1 MFEIVVIAVTAFYL
15 LQTTVYLIASRKQF
29 KRLPDEKLP
38 TASVIVAARN
48 EEMDILRCLKALD
61 KLEYPYGKLEII
73 IVDDRSTDNTGKIID
88 DFIADKK
95 RFIKVRGVEPV
106 DHLRGKTNALVQGL
120 HRATGEVILTT
131 DADCAVNPLWAK
143 SLASRFTEG
152 VGLCGGVTSQQRGSI
167 WNGMQH
173 LDFIYLLG
181 AGSGT
186 INAGIPLSVIGNNMA
201 YLRKAYDETGGY
213 ESMPFS
219 VTEDSQLLAAISA
232 LGKYKIVFPVDRDGM
247 VESMPEPDIT
257 SLFRQKKRWS
267 LGGTRV
273 PFHGVMVLAT
283 SVAAHALP
291 LVLLFFNPST
301 AGLLLLS
308 VVLFDLLFLLSILS
322 RVGMLSTIKYFPF
335 FEVYYFLYITFM
347 PVVLL
352 FSRSVEWKGRKF

>member
-1 MFEIVVIAVTAFYL
+1 MFEVAVISVVAFYIC
-15 LQTTVYLIASRKQF
+15 QTLVYLIASHRRF
-29 KRLPDEKLP
+29 PALPDDQLP

-48 EEMDILRCLKALD
+48 EEKDILRCLEALD

-73 IVDDRSTDNTGKIID
+73 IVDDRSTDRTGTIID
-88 DFIADKK
+88 EFIADKK
-95 RFIKVRGVEPV
+95 RFIKVHGVEPV
-106 DHLRGKTNALVQGL
+106 NHLRGKTNALVQGL

-131 DADCAVNPLWAK
+131 DADCAVNPHWAK

-152 VGLCGGVTSQQRGSI
+152 VGLCGGMTSQQRGSI

-201 YLRKAYDETGGY
+201 YLRKAYNETGGY
-213 ESMPFS
+213 ENMPFS

-232 LGKYKIVFPVDRDGM
+232 LGNYKIVFPVDRNGM
-247 VESMPEPDIT
+247 VESMPEPDMT

-273 PFHGVMVLAT
+273 PFHGVMVLVT
-283 SVAAHALP
+283 SVAAHSLP
-291 LVLLFFNPST
+291 LIFLFFDPPV
-301 AGLLLLS
+301 AGLLLLA
-308 VVLFDLLFLLSILS
+308 VVLFDLLFLISLLS
-322 RVGMLSTIKYFPF
+322 RVGMLPTIKYFPF
-335 FEVYYFLYITFM
+335 FEIYYFFYVTFM
-347 PVVLL
+347 PLVLL

>member
-1 MFEIVVIAVTAFYL
+1 MFEIVVITAVAFYL
-15 LQTTVYLIASRKQF
+15 LQTLIYTIASYKKF
-29 KRLPDEKLP
+29 PRLPDDKLP

-48 EEMDILRCLKALD
+48 EERDILRCLKSLD

-73 IVDDRSTDNTGKIID
+73 IVDDRSTDSTGEIID
-88 DFIADKK
+88 SFIADKK
-95 RFIKVRGVEPV
+95 RFIKVHGVEPV
-106 DHLRGKTNALVQGL
+106 NHLRGKTNALVQGL
-120 HRATGEVILTT
+120 LRATGEVILTT
-131 DADCAVNPLWAK
+131 DADCAVDPLWAK

-152 VGLCGGVTSQQRGSI
+152 VGLCGGMTSQQRGSI

-201 YLRKAYDETGGY
+201 YLRKAYNETGGY
-213 ESMPFS
+213 ENMPFS

-232 LGKYKIVFPVDRDGM
+232 LGEYKIVFPVDRNAM
-247 VESMPEPDIT
+247 VESMPEPDLT

-283 SVAAHALP
+283 SVVAHALP
-291 LVLLFFNPST
+291 LVLLYFNPLM
-301 AGLLLLS
+301 AGLLLAA
-308 VVLFDLLFLLSILS
+308 VVLFDLFFLLSILI
-322 RVGMLSTIKYFPF
+322 RLGMTSTIKYFPF
-335 FEVYYFLYITFM
+335 FEIYYFLYVTLM
-347 PVVLL
+347 PVILL

>member
-1 MFEIVVIAVTAFYL
+1 MFEIAVISVVAFYIC
-15 LQTTVYLIASRKQF
+15 QTLVYLIASH
-29 KRLPDEKLP
+29 KRFPALPDDQLP

-48 EEMDILRCLKALD
+48 EEKDILRCLEALD

-73 IVDDRSTDNTGKIID
+73 VVDDRSTDRTGKIID
-88 DFIADKK
+88 EFIADKK
-95 RFIKVRGVEPV
+95 RFIKVHGVEPV
-106 DHLRGKTNALVQGL
+106 NHLRGKTNALVQGL

-152 VGLCGGVTSQQRGSI
+152 VGLCGGITSQQRGSI

-213 ESMPFS
+213 ENMPFS

-232 LGKYKIVFPVDRDGM
+232 LGKYKIVFPVDKNGM
-247 VESMPEPDIT
+247 VESMPEPDMT

-273 PFHGVMVLAT
+273 PFHGVMVLVT
-283 SVAAHALP
+283 SVAAHSLP
-291 LVLLFFNPST
+291 LIFLFFNPPV
-301 AGLLLLS
+301 AGLLILA
-308 VVLFDLLFLLSILS
+308 VVLFDLLFLISLLS
-322 RVGMLSTIKYFPF
+322 RVGMLPTIKYFPF
-335 FEVYYFLYITFM
+335 FEIYYFFYVTFM
-347 PVVLL
+347 PLVLL